1 MKFEIMLGILFEL
14 LSKKCVKAQH
24 LADKF
29 EVSTRSIHRYI
40 NGLEMAGVPIYTL
53 RGSNGGFAI
62 IDTYRFSSSFMTE
75 KEFTETINALTAI
88 CESVPNK
95 ILSSAINKLKSVI
108 KNESSALNLKSGNL
122 IIDAGPWGD
131 AVGYKTKLTVI
142 QRSIEEQKKLYIKYH
157 DRNGDVS
164 ERIVEPHVIVFKQGL
179 WYVFAFCNLRQ
190 EFRFFKTGR
199 IEQANV
205 LDEKFTRHDLSQI
218 DMPLN
223 FWENSFATTDVM
235 FEIDKS
241 CLSDVEEWLGIE
253 NVKLING
260 KHIANVKL
268 PYDNGLVTKIMSY
281 GNGIKILSPISL
293 INDVKLCAEQIIENY
308 KWKKPLLFDVNPKV

>member
-1 MKFEIMLGILFEL
+1 MKFELMLSVLFEL
-14 LSKKCVKAQH
+14 LSKKCVKAQY

-29 EVSTRSIHRYI
+29 EVSVRSIHRYV
-40 NGLEMAGVPIYTL
+40 NALEMAGVPIYTL

-88 CESVPNK
+88 CDSVPNK
-95 ILSSAINKLKSVI
+95 VLSSAINKLKSVI

-142 QRSIEEQKKLYIKYH
+142 QRSIEECKKLYVKYH

-164 ERIVEPHVIVFKQGL
+164 ERIIEPHVIVFKQGL
-179 WYVFAFCNLRQ
+179 WYVFAYCNLRN

-205 LDEKFTRHDLSQI
+205 LDEKFTRHDLSKVE
-218 DMPLN
+218 MPLN
-223 FWENSFATTDVM
+223 FWENSIETTDVM
-235 FEIDKS
+235 LEIDKS

-253 NVKLING
+253 NVKIINN

-281 GNGIKILSPISL
+281 GSGIKILSPISL
-293 INDVKLCAEQIIENY
+293 AEDVKNCALDIIKNY
-308 KWKKPLLFDVNPKV
+308 N